1 MQCTFRTWRAG
12 EPITSITLGAA
23 LPGYSL
29 YVLDSARRL
38 APAGAVGTLWI
49 GGTGTARGY
58 LKRPDLTA
66 ERFVE
71 DPFVAGGRMYNS
83 GDLARWTPAGELAY
97 CGRADKQ
104 GAFASGAG

>member
-1 MQCTFRTWRAG
+1 M
-12 EPITSITLGAA
+12 
-23 LPGYSL
+23 
-29 YVLDSARRL
+29 LDSTRRL

-104 GAFASGAG
+104 GVCAYLGAGHHTASWRVVAAGCRWAHCSTQQ